1 MTGMHSSQIRIG
13 AWRVDPAREQISKD
27 GKTIK
32 LERRLMQLLLCLAE
46 HPAQGF
52 RVGHLL
58 DTVWAGVVLTPD
70 SVYHTV
76 ASLRRIL
83 GDDKKTPTYIT
94 NTPRRGYSL
103 IAPVSPWVDTE
114 PPEDAPKPDSI
125 ESPPPKVMTVAR
137 PLLWLIVVASIA
149 ILALAAKYL

>member
-103 IAPVSPWVDTE
+103 IAPVAPWVDSSE
-114 PPEDAPKPDSI
+114 PPAGPRIGEIKQEPGH
-125 ESPPPKVMTVAR
+125 
-137 PLLWLIVVASIA
+137 
-149 ILALAAKYL
+149 